1 MTSEEPTGAQI
12 MKRLWNANP
21 DIYRILKESY
31 DTEEARWRLYDYLLA
46 KERDLHM
53 IDPVYHP
60 LEWTQTRDC
69 ITTFKSVISRRSER
83 MAKASTLDHLRRIAH
98 GKPEEP
104 VTWGFVEEMR
114 RLFLGV
120 IGKSGI
126 YDPKRTPKFLERTG
140 REAAILRSKELDR
153 LSDYAEK
160 RIRSHPTGLQSSI
173 GEERRA
179 NCDRILDYFG
189 ASLEDWNSWKW
200 QFKHS
205 IDDERVLR
213 KLIQLSR
220 DEAAAIRKTR
230 RDKLPFGITPYY
242 VSLMDPVS
250 AKHDFRDRS
259 LRTHVIPSRYYV
271 DMLGRLRACG
281 ERPSDFM
288 LESDTSPEDLIVR
301 RYPMICILKPVNTC
315 PQICVYC
322 QRNWEI
328 EGRRGLGSFARLDR
342 LNRALDWLANQRS
355 LHEVL
360 ITGGDPL
367 ILPDSR
373 INYLLERISAM
384 EHIYRIRIGTRT
396 PVTMPMRI
404 TDDLMTILARY
415 HEPGQ
420 REIMV
425 VTHFSH
431 PLEVT
436 PGSLDAT
443 MKINK
448 AGIHVYNQA
457 VYTFYNSRRFEL
469 VALRRA
475 LRRIGVD
482 PYYTFSTKGKEETK
496 DFRVPIARILQERK
510 EEARLSPGTIRVD
523 EPVYNVPGLGK
534 NYLRAN
540 QHHDV
545 IMILPDGRRMYEF
558 HPWEKKLAPVQTYV
572 DADVSIWDYLER
584 LREIGEDPADYRTI
598 WYYY

>member
-1 MTSEEPTGAQI
+1 
-12 MKRLWNANP
+12 
-21 DIYRILKESY
+21 
-31 DTEEARWRLYDYLLA
+31 
-46 KERDLHM
+46 
-53 IDPVYHP
+53 
-60 LEWTQTRDC
+60 
-69 ITTFKSVISRRSER
+69 
-83 MAKASTLDHLRRIAH
+83 
-98 GKPEEP
+98 
-104 VTWGFVEEMR
+104 
-114 RLFLGV
+114 
-120 IGKSGI
+120 
-126 YDPKRTPKFLERTG
+126 
-140 REAAILRSKELDR
+140 
-153 LSDYAEK
+153 
-160 RIRSHPTGLQSSI
+160 
-173 GEERRA
+173 
-179 NCDRILDYFG
+179 
-189 ASLEDWNSWKW
+189 
-200 QFKHS
+200 
-205 IDDERVLR
+205 
-213 KLIQLSR
+213 
-220 DEAAAIRKTR
+220 
-230 RDKLPFGITPYY
+230 
-242 VSLMDPVS
+242 
-250 AKHDFRDRS
+250 
-259 LRTHVIPSRYYV
+259 
-271 DMLGRLRACG
+271 
-281 ERPSDFM
+281 
-288 LESDTSPEDLIVR
+288 
-301 RYPMICILKPVNTC
+301 MICILKPVNTC

-328 EGRRGLGSFARLDR
+328 EGIREPGSFASMDR

-373 INYLLERISAM
+373 IDYILERLSGM

-404 TDDLMTILARY
+404 TDDLTTILARY

-436 PGSLDAT
+436 HDSLEAT

-448 AGIHVYNQA
+448 AGMCLYNQA

-482 PYYTFSTKGKEETK
+482 PYYTFSTKGKEETI

-534 NYLRAN
+534 NYLRAK

-558 HPWEKKLAPVQTYV
+558 HPWEKKLTQVQTYV
-572 DADVSIWDYLER
+572 DADISIWNYLER
-584 LREIGEDPADYRTI
+584 LKEIGEEPSDYKSI

>member
-1 MTSEEPTGAQI
+1 MTADEFTKTQMA
-12 MKRLWNANP
+12 KHLWSANP

-46 KERDLHM
+46 KERDLYI
-53 IDPVYHP
+53 IDPIYHP
-60 LEWTQTRDC
+60 LEWQQTRDC
-69 ITTFKSVISRRSER
+69 ITTFKSIISRRSER
-83 MAKASTLDHLRRIAH
+83 RANASTLDHLRRIAH
-98 GKPEEP
+98 GELEEELSQ
-104 VTWGFVEEMR
+104 GFVEEMR
-114 RLFLGV
+114 RLFLG
-120 IGKSGI
+120 ILGKSGI
-126 YDPKRTPKFLERTG
+126 YDPKRAPRFAEQKG
-140 REAAILRSKELDR
+140 REAAKSRSKELNR
-153 LSDYAEK
+153 LSAYAEE
-160 RIRSHPTGLQSSI
+160 RIRAFPTGLQSSLVRT
-173 GEERRA
+173 RRA
-179 NCDRILDYFG
+179 NRDRILDYFG
-189 ASLEDWNSWKW
+189 ASLADWNSWKW

-205 IDDERVLR
+205 IDDERVL
-213 KLIQLSR
+213 KELIALSD
-220 DEAAAIRKTR
+220 DEIAAIRKAR
-230 RDKLPFGITPYY
+230 VEKLPFGITPYY
-242 VSLMDPVS
+242 VSLIDGYP
-250 AKHDFRDRS
+250 AKRNHRDRG
-259 LRTHVIPSRYYV
+259 LRTQVIPSHYYV
-271 DMLGRLRACG
+271 DMLGQLRSHG
-281 ERPSDFM
+281 DRPSDFM
-288 LESDTSPEDLIVR
+288 LESDTSPEELIVR

-328 EGRRGLGSFARLDR
+328 EGIRGPGSFASLER
-342 LNRALDWLANQRS
+342 LNRALDWIASQTS

-360 ITGGDPL
+360 VTGGDPL

-373 INYLLERISAM
+373 IDYILERLSAM

-404 TDDLMTILARY
+404 TDELVTILAKY

-436 PGSLDAT
+436 PDSLDAT

-448 AGIHVYNQA
+448 AGMCLYNQA
-457 VYTFYNSRRFEL
+457 VYTFFNSRRFEL
-469 VALRRA
+469 IALRRA

-534 NYLRAN
+534 NYLRAT

-572 DADVSIWDYLER
+572 DADVSIWEYLER
-584 LREIGEDPADYRTI
+584 LREIGEDPADYKTI